1 MDRAERRHRTQ
12 NFIASQLRI
21 ARRTGTGSA
30 LSQPGRLKKQ
40 HAMDCG
46 QPQCQMCGNPRKA
59 GHKHPETLQELRSRD
74 RLAAGLAAVFG
85 AAEDAVPA

>member
-12 NFIASQLRI
+12 NFIAAQLRI
-21 ARRTGTGSA
+21 ARRSGSGTA
-30 LSQPGRLKKQ
+30 LAQPGRLKKQ

-46 QPQCQMCGNPRKA
+46 QPQCKMCGNPRKA

-74 RLAAGLAAVFG
+74 RLAAGLAWVFTPVNE
-85 AAEDAVPA
+85 AAPA